1 MYPFHEDWFR
11 NSDQVDLVL
20 ASYKHRYGL
29 EGSFESFKTNP
40 NEPEPD
46 L

>member
-1 MYPFHEDWFR
+1 MYPFLGIGLR

-40 NEPEPD
+40 NEPEPG